1 MSHRTIWASC
11 LSCTLAVTIAAGPVQ
26 NPNPSREQTPAQQ
39 APGRDPAP
47 GQQDRATA
55 TSSSNES
62 FLNKAIEINAAE
74 VQLGNLA
81 ASKGQNQRVKE
92 YANMLVK
99 DHSQA
104 LEKLQQAQ
112 SGGGTAQS
120 TTSPG
125 PSGVST
131 RETSRGQSG
140 TTAQGGVT
148 TTQRGTT
155 TGQAGTSTSQ
165 SGAATRESSRG
176 QSGTTTAQ
184 SATTTAQRNTSTG
197 HAADVKLSSEHE
209 MLKTRLSGLSGAQFD
224 REYIEAMVA
233 GHREAIGLFEKQIGT
248 DTTASSS
255 NRGASTARESTTA
268 RPDTDVNQV
277 ARELLPTI
285 KKHLEQAEQ
294 IQKSLSAPAK

>member
-1 MSHRTIWASC
+1 MRPKCSWETSQHRR
-11 LSCTLAVTIAAGPVQ
+11 V
-26 NPNPSREQTPAQQ
+26 R
-39 APGRDPAP
+39 
-47 GQQDRATA
+47 
-55 TSSSNES
+55 
-62 FLNKAIEINAAE
+62 INA
-74 VQLGNLA
+74 
-81 ASKGQNQRVKE
+81 SKSMRTCWLKTIPRRLRSSIRHRV
-92 YANMLVK
+92 V
-99 DHSQA
+99 
-104 LEKLQQAQ
+104 
-112 SGGGTAQS
+112 GGTAQS
-120 TTSPG
+120 TTSTG
-125 PSGVST
+125 PTGVST

-140 TTAQGGVT
+140 TTTAQGGVT
-148 TTQRGTT
+148 TTQSGTT

-268 RPDTDVNQV
+268 RADTDVNQV

-294 IQKSLSAPAK
+294 IQKSLSSPAK